1 LADYTIFLVFWAK
14 TPREVVLNALSLLR
28 SVTDRIGVV
37 VNKVD
42 LAKHVRYGYGDYGY
56 YYSRYHDDYYNKKSN
71 KPVKNV

>member
-1 LADYTIFLVFWAK
+1 
-14 TPREVVLNALSLLR
+14 LR

-56 YYSRYHDDYYNKKSN
+56 YYSRYHDDYYNKKSG
-71 KPVKNV
+71 KPAKVA